1 MSGDIFL
8 IRLTNQLLEQAG
20 YIVPEKDTPNKPKL
34 QEKDVSSI
42 CSTISPNVKC
52 LLDK

>member
-20 YIVPEKDTPNKPKL
+20 YIVPEKDTPNKLKL
-34 QEKDVSSI
+34 QENNVGSI
-42 CSTISPNVKC
+42 CSAIVPNVKY
-52 LLDK
+52 LIKK